1 MNALLR
7 ALTDSRG
14 IENIEQ
20 ALGMPDITS
29 DAMRRA
35 IDGWFDAW
43 FSRVPPDEEDPC
55 QRIPYAVVNKLGK
68 AVFAEYDSSLQ
79 NTGTPKLQYL
89 DRARQ
94 ASERNVPAA
103 TDFLSPAQQAMAMD
117 MLRTAGISDTAYV
130 RLGGYDDTE
139 RALLLFLPDWLDAAD
154 AEGQSPIRCL
164 RAQFRADE
172 KLTHRDFLGSLMGM
186 GIIREKLGD
195 ILVSPD
201 SADLMVLDTVADFLL
216 QSWNTAG
223 RARLNVSE
231 IEPGHLHIPEVRC
244 EERRDTV
251 SSLRLDAVC
260 ATGFRMAR
268 GKAAALIESGR
279 VQLNWRECTKPDRQ
293 VSAGDTVS
301 ARGFGKFELTEIG
314 GLTKKGRIPITI
326 KCYQ

>member
-1 MNALLR
+1 MDKSRLL
-7 ALTDSRG
+7 DQCG
-14 IENIEQ
+14 
-20 ALGMPDITS
+20 
-29 DAMRRA
+29 AMG
-35 IDGWFDAW
+35 DD
-43 FSRVPPDEEDPC
+43 RVLL
-55 QRIPYAVVNKLGK
+55 AKV
-68 AVFAEYDSSLQ
+68 
-79 NTGTPKLQYL
+79 L

-94 ASERNVPAA
+94 ASDRNIPAA
-103 TDFLSPAQQAMAMD
+103 TDLLSPAQQVQAMD
-117 MLRTAGISDTAYV
+117 LLHAAGIPETAYV
-130 RLGGYDDTE
+130 RWGGYDGAE
-139 RALLLFLPDWLDAAD
+139 RALLLFLPDWIEPEDA
-154 AEGQSPIRCL
+154 GSYSPIRCL
-164 RAQFRADE
+164 RASFRGEE

-186 GIIREKLGD
+186 GIVREKLGD
-195 ILVSPD
+195 ILVGPE

-314 GLTKKGRIPITI
+314 GLTKKGRIPITV